1 VRRPA
6 STGRIPPAAAATEP
20 TISARRTLRR
30 VQPEIHVL
38 GITIQSFGLMMALGF
53 VVAGIAAG
61 VYLKELGRP
70 VDWAY
75 EMIFAALVGG
85 IVGARLW
92 WVAENWSDAKGDVL
106 GSLFSGSGLV
116 WYGGAIG
123 GAVAVL
129 AWAWRR
135 HVLDLVTLD
144 VAAVP
149 LAAGYAIGRIGCQL
163 AGDGDYG
170 KAWDG
175 PWAMAYPHGT
185 VPTTTPVHP
194 TPVYETLAMGLV
206 ALLLWRWRHRWQ
218 PGTLF
223 ALYLVLA
230 GVERFLVE
238 FIRRNE
244 AVLLGLTQPQVIS
257 VIMIAGGGT
266 WLWLRRGA
274 VAPAQRAA
282 ARV

>member
-1 VRRPA
+1 VH
-6 STGRIPPAAAATEP
+6 
-20 TISARRTLRR
+20 
-30 VQPEIHVL
+30 PEIHVL
-38 GITIQSFGLMMALGF
+38 GLTLQSFGLMMALGF

-61 VYLKELGRP
+61 RHLVELGRP

-75 EMIFAALVGG
+75 EMVFAALVGG
-85 IVGARLW
+85 VVGSRLW
-92 WVAENWSDAKGDVL
+92 WVGQNWSSAHHDLL
-106 GSLFSGSGLV
+106 GSLFSGTGLV

-123 GAVAVL
+123 GALCVL
-129 AWAWRR
+129 AWARWRG
-135 HVLDLVTLD
+135 VLDLLTVD

-170 KAWDG
+170 KPWNG

-185 VPTTTPVHP
+185 VPTTVRVHP
-194 TPVYETLAMGLV
+194 TPVYEFLAMGLV
-206 ALLLWRWRHRWQ
+206 AALLWRWRHRWR

-238 FIRRNE
+238 FVRRNE
-244 AVLLGLTQPQVIS
+244 PVLLGLTQPQVIS
-257 VIMIAGGGT
+257 IVMIAGGGAY
-266 WLWLRRGA
+266 LALRRGA
-274 VAPAQRAA
+274 LSAQVAA
-282 ARV
+282 A